1 MELILATL
9 EWLSKYGFID
19 IILSLG
25 IFAYISKILKGRVKS
40 NIDGIDLLPYI
51 SVEDKILHLSI
62 KNQSSQPLYLY
73 QAYVKPGYYT
83 EQIDRSTFYSIIRTL
98 FLKTWKNDTFPKMNR
113 PKTTNGLYVLQVP
126 DLNDNTSPTLFIN
139 PYSYK
144 DYILDFEEISPIYSD
159 NPNKI
164 FDDKKFGL
172 LILQFVHG
180 TNSGKLQLQI

>member
-1 MELILATL
+1 MEWLLTKL

-25 IFAYISKILKGRVKS
+25 IFAYLNKVLKGRVKS
-40 NIDGIDLLPYI
+40 NIDGVDLLPHFSI
-51 SVEDKILHLSI
+51 GEKKIIIGI

-73 QAYVKPGYYT
+73 QAYIKPGYYST
-83 EQIDRSTFYSIIRTL
+83 KIDKSKFSLIVRTI

-126 DLNDNTSPTLFIN
+126 NLNDNSSPTLFIR
-139 PYSYK
+139 PYSYE
-144 DYILDFEEISPIYSD
+144 DYILDFEEMNPIYLD

-164 FDDKKFGL
+164 FDDKKFGE